1 MTQTN
6 QNIRK
11 AAAGAGVKL
20 WQIADKLGYTD
31 SYFSRLLRK
40 ELPEDKQAQIM
51 QIIADLE
58 QEAENSQI
66 KKGHELRFV
75 PGHDSNI
82 SEEQKEE
89 ISAYID
95 FLPEKR
101 QENQD
106 IVRCNECVNY
116 HEYKDWDR
124 YCQESFT
131 TNECKMLKRD
141 FGADG
146 YCSLGRRKKAANETD

>member
-11 AAAGAGVKL
+11 AAAEAGVKL
-20 WQIADKLGYTD
+20 WQIADRMGIEDTH
-31 SYFSRLLRK
+31 FSKLLRK

-58 QEAENSQI
+58 QEAENSQL

-75 PGHDSNI
+75 SGHDSNI

-95 FLPEKR
+95 FLQEKR
-101 QENQD
+101 QGNQD
-106 IVRCNECVNY
+106 IVRCSECANY
-116 HEYKDWDR
+116 CAYEDWDR
-124 YCQESFT
+124 YRQESFT
-131 TNECKMLKRD
+131 SHECKLLKRD

-146 YCSLGRRKKAANETD
+146 YCSLGGRKKEENETD

>member
-1 MTQTN
+1 
-6 QNIRK
+6 
-11 AAAGAGVKL
+11 
-20 WQIADKLGYTD
+20 
-31 SYFSRLLRK
+31 
-40 ELPEDKQAQIM
+40 M

-75 PGHDSNI
+75 PSHDSNI

-95 FLPEKR
+95 FLLEKR
-101 QENQD
+101 QGNQD
-106 IVRCNECVNY
+106 IVRCSECANY
-116 HEYKDWDR
+116 CAYEDWDR
-124 YCQESFT
+124 YRQESFT
-131 TNECKMLKRD
+131 SHECKLLKRD

>member
-1 MTQTN
+1 MNLLYRQM
-6 QNIRK
+6 
-11 AAAGAGVKL
+11 GAIWMQENEVDHLIKINRWL
-20 WQIADKLGYTD
+20 YACARFIEASKSLTD
-31 SYFSRLLRK
+31 YDIDGIQRVV
-40 ELPEDKQAQIM
+40 DIM
-51 QIIADLE
+51 KSM
-58 QEAENSQI
+58 AEKSQL
-66 KKGHELRFV
+66 KKRRELRFV

-89 ISAYID
+89 ISEYID

-124 YCQESFT
+124 YWQESFT
-131 TNECKMLKRD
+131 SHECKLLKRD

>member
-11 AAAGAGVKL
+11 AAAEAGVKL

-66 KKGHELRFV
+66 KKGMNCGLCPVMIPTFRKSKRKRFLRILIFFAR
-75 PGHDSNI
+75 
-82 SEEQKEE
+82 KETRK
-89 ISAYID
+89 S
-95 FLPEKR
+95 
-101 QENQD
+101 
-106 IVRCNECVNY
+106 
-116 HEYKDWDR
+116 
-124 YCQESFT
+124 
-131 TNECKMLKRD
+131 
-141 FGADG
+141 G
-146 YCSLGRRKKAANETD
+146 YREVQ